1 MVMDKDT
8 QLSDLVRAQNRT
20 TAAVRSIAVFLFM
33 NLVAS
38 VAGGLIVGLGY
49 LTQAVWMLVI
59 GALVFLAGLVLSL
72 LTALAELKFSD
83 N

>member
-1 MVMDKDT
+1 VVMDKDT

-20 TAAVRSIAVFLFM
+20 TAPVRSIAVFLFM

>member
-1 MVMDKDT
+1 VVMDKDT

>member
-1 MVMDKDT
+1 MDKDT